1 MLTIWMGRANTGKSA
16 RILEAIRTRR
26 EPAMLLVPEHA
37 SHTAELEVCRAC
49 GPEASQYVEVLSL
62 RTLAR
67 RVLAL
72 TGAAAD
78 GALDA
83 GGKLL
88 LMQLALQEV
97 VSQLTVY
104 ARPSRRAP
112 FLAELVELCGELT
125 ACRVQPEDLGS
136 TVELLEGLSGEKVR
150 DLSLIYAAYL
160 GKLCQGG
167 EDRRDLM
174 EKLLDGLEA
183 SEFAAGKAVYL
194 DGFTYFTAQEL
205 HLISILLRVSKSVTV
220 TLLGDGSGLEI
231 FAQSIRT
238 RERLTRLA
246 ADCGA
251 PCRVEVLEPGE
262 PDNALSYLEAGFFSG
277 GQPWDGDCGA
287 VLTHRADT
295 LFQETEYV
303 AAKIAALVRSGVCRF
318 RDIGVA
324 ARNLDEYAAAIENIF
339 ERYGVPVYLSRRSDV
354 LEKPVLSLLAGA
366 LDAVTGGYEYEDM
379 FRWLKTGLGGLTD
392 EECDKLENYVIAW
405 DIHGAMWVRDEDW
418 TANPDGWRESFTP
431 AQTEALVEINAL
443 RRRVAG
449 PLGRLAAGMKAQKTA
464 RGKLGVLWAFLEE
477 LELARQLEERTARL
491 EELGQLQR
499 AMEYSQLWELLC
511 EVSDQVADIL
521 QDMPLDTEEF
531 VRLLKLV
538 LTQYDVGTI
547 PAALDQVQVSQ
558 ITRNDRSR
566 VKCLFLM
573 GANDHV
579 LPAVQSGTGLL
590 NKEDREQLRLHGI
603 ELAPSGMDLFHM
615 ELQNLY
621 AALAQPTQRLY
632 VTWPAADLNGSPLRP
647 SFVLGR
653 IRALLPGAAEDIQET
668 DCRLTAP
675 IPALEL
681 AGGER
686 NGPLWQYFSEDRR
699 WRDALRAMERAARMS
714 RGRLTPQ
721 AVETLYGRSY
731 RMSASRIDKI
741 NSCHFAYFMQYG
753 LRARERTPARF
764 DAAQVGTFLHYVLE
778 HVTKAAAERGG
789 FARLEPGE
797 LEKILDQVVD
807 QYMAAAMPGFEKREN
822 RFKYLFRRLRKTVGV
837 IVENVAEELME
848 SDFVPLEFELGF
860 GDGGKAPAITIR
872 AAGAEL
878 TVVGKVDRVDGWLK
892 NGRLYL
898 RVVDYKSGKKSFDLR
913 DVCRGLNIQMLLYLF
928 ALEREGK
935 ALFGQDIVPAGVL
948 YLPARD
954 VLVNQ
959 PRDVDAKTL
968 RLALDRELRR
978 SGMVL
983 GEPDVLRAMEHS
995 ALEKPRFLPLS
1006 LSRNGSISSGVAT
1019 AAELGKLGLYVD
1031 RLLARIAAE
1040 LRGGNIDADPC
1051 GYSEQDNACTYC
1063 EFAAACNF
1071 PDGDENDRLE
1081 LIQPVTPQEFWAHVD
1096 KTIGEGEPS

>member
-16 RILEAIRTRR
+16 RIMNALRTRR
-26 EPAMLLVPEHA
+26 EQALLLVPEHA

-49 GPEASQYVEVLSL
+49 GPGASGYVEVLSL
-62 RTLAR
+62 RTLAK

-72 TGAAAD
+72 TGTAAD

-104 ARPSRRAP
+104 ARPSRKAP
-112 FLAELVELCGELT
+112 FLAELVELCSELT
-125 ACRVQPEDLGS
+125 ACQVRPEDLGGA
-136 TVELLEGLSGEKVR
+136 VELLEGLSGEKVW

-160 GKLCQGG
+160 GKLRSGG

-174 EKLLDGLEA
+174 DKLLDGLEA
-183 SEFAAGKAVYL
+183 SGFAAGKAVYL

-205 HLISILLRVSKSVTV
+205 QMISILLRVSKSVTV

-231 FAQSIRT
+231 FEQSIRT
-238 RERLTRLA
+238 RDRLIRLA
-246 ADCGA
+246 ADCGTA
-251 PCRVEVLEPGE
+251 CMVETLEPKAAETG
-262 PDNALSYLEAGFFSG
+262 LEHLEKTFFG
-277 GQPWDGDCGA
+277 GGKPWNGDCGDVA
-287 VLTHRADT
+287 IHRAET

-303 AAKIAALVRSGVCRF
+303 AAKILELVRTGGFRF
-318 RDIGVA
+318 REIGVA
-324 ARNLDEYAAAIENIF
+324 ARNLDDYAAAIENIF

-354 LEKPVLSLLAGA
+354 LEKPALSLLAGA

-379 FRWLKTGLGGLTD
+379 FRWLKTGLGGLSD

-405 DIHGAMWVRDEDW
+405 DIHGSMWVRDEDW
-418 TANPDGWRESFTP
+418 TANPDGWRNSFTP
-431 AQTEALVEINAL
+431 AQSQALEEINAL

-449 PLGRLAAGMKAQKTA
+449 PLRRLADGMKEQKTA
-464 RGKLGVLWAFLEE
+464 KGKLEVLWRFLEE
-477 LELARQLEERTARL
+477 LELARQLEERTERL

-499 AMEYSQLWELLC
+499 AMEYSQLWDLLC
-511 EVSDQVADIL
+511 EVTDQFADIL
-521 QDMPLDTEEF
+521 QDTQTDTEEF

-558 ITRNDRSR
+558 ITRSDHSR

-590 NKEDREQLRLHGI
+590 TKEDREQLRRQGI
-603 ELAPSGMDLFHM
+603 ELSPSGTDLFHM
-615 ELQNLY
+615 ELLYLY
-621 AALAQPTQRLY
+621 AALAQPTERLY
-632 VTWPAADLNGSPLRP
+632 VTWPASDLNGSPLRP
-647 SFVLGR
+647 SFVVGR
-653 IRALLPGAAEDIQET
+653 VRGLLPEVKEDVPAA

-675 IPALEL
+675 IPAMEL
-681 AGGER
+681 AGSER
-686 NGPLWQYFSEDRR
+686 RGPLWQYFAEDQR
-699 WRDALRAMERAARMS
+699 WQDALQAMDRAARMS

-721 AVETLYGRSY
+721 AVETLYGHSY

-753 LRARERTPARF
+753 LRAKERTPARF

-789 FARLEPGE
+789 FAQLEPGE
-797 LEKILDQVVD
+797 LEKLLDQVVD
-807 QYMAAAMPGFEKREN
+807 QYIAAAMPGFEKREN

-872 AAGAEL
+872 ASGAEL

-898 RVVDYKSGKKSFDLR
+898 RVVDYKSGKKSFDLS

-928 ALEREGK
+928 ALERDGK
-935 ALFGQDIVPAGVL
+935 AIFGQETVPAGVL

-954 VLVNQ
+954 VLVSQ
-959 PRDVDAKTL
+959 PRDVDAKAL

-1006 LSRNGSISSGVAT
+1006 LGRDGSISKGVAT

-1063 EFAAACNF
+1063 EFASACNF
-1071 PDGDENDRLE
+1071 PDGDENDRME
-1081 LIQPVTPQEFWAHVD
+1081 LIQPVTPQEFWDHVN
-1096 KTIGEGEPS
+1096 KTISEEGPK

>member
-16 RILEAIRTRR
+16 RILETLRKKR
-26 EPAMLLVPEHA
+26 EPAILLVPEHA

-49 GPEASQYVEVLSL
+49 GPGASRYVEVLSL
-62 RTLAR
+62 RTLAK

-72 TGAAAD
+72 SGTPE

-88 LMQLALQEV
+88 LMQLSLQEV

-104 ARPSRRAP
+104 ARPSRKAP
-112 FLAELVELCGELT
+112 FLAELVELCGELI
-125 ACRVQPEDLGS
+125 ACQVRPEDLGS

-160 GKLCQGG
+160 GNLRRGG

-174 EKLLDGLEA
+174 EKLLEGLEESGFA
-183 SEFAAGKAVYL
+183 SGKAVYL
-194 DGFTYFTAQEL
+194 DGFTYFTAQEIQ
-205 HLISILLRVSKSVTV
+205 LISILLRVSKSVTV
-220 TLLGDGSGLEI
+220 TLMGDGSGLEI
-231 FAQSIRT
+231 FQQSIRA
-238 RERLTRLA
+238 RDRLVRLA

-251 PCRVEVLEPGE
+251 PCRVEVLEPEE
-262 PDNALSYLEAGFFSG
+262 PGSALAHLEASFFGG
-277 GQPWDGDCGA
+277 GQPWSGDCGA
-287 VLTHRADT
+287 VVTHRADT

-303 AAKIAALVRSGVCRF
+303 AAKIAGLVRSGTCRY

-354 LEKPVLSLLAGA
+354 LEKPVLSLLSGA

-392 EECDKLENYVIAW
+392 NECDRLENYVIAW
-405 DIHGAMWVRDEDW
+405 DIHGSMWVRDEDW

-431 AQTEALVEINAL
+431 AQTEALADINAL

-449 PLGRLAAGMKAQKTA
+449 PLGRLAEGMKEHRTA
-464 RGKLGVLWAFLEE
+464 RGKLEVLWAFLEE
-477 LELARQLEERTARL
+477 LELARQLEEHTVRL
-491 EELGQLQR
+491 EDLGQLQR

-511 EVSDQVADIL
+511 EVTDQFADIL
-521 QDMPLDTEEF
+521 QDMPLDTEDF

-579 LPAVQSGTGLL
+579 LPAVQSGGGLL
-590 NKEDREQLRLHGI
+590 NKEDREQLRLQGI
-603 ELAPSGMDLFHM
+603 ELAPSGPDLFHM

-621 AALAQPTQRLY
+621 AALAQPTERLY
-632 VTWPAADLNGSPLRP
+632 VTWPAADLSGSPLRP

-653 IRALLPGAAEDIQET
+653 IRALLPEAEEDLPET

-686 NGPLWQYFSEDRR
+686 NGPLWQYFAEDPR
-699 WRDALRAMERAARMS
+699 WRDALRAMDRAARIS

-753 LRARERTPARF
+753 LRARERVPARF

-789 FARLEPGE
+789 FAQLEPGE
-797 LEKILDQVVD
+797 LEKLLDQVVD
-807 QYMAAAMPGFEKREN
+807 AYMAAAMPGFEKREN

-898 RVVDYKSGKKSFDLR
+898 RVVDYKSGKKSFSLSDI
-913 DVCRGLNIQMLLYLF
+913 CRGLNIQMLLYLF

-935 ALFGQDIVPAGVL
+935 ALFGRETVPAGVL

-959 PRDVDAKTL
+959 PRDVDAKAL

-1006 LSRNGSISSGVAT
+1006 LGRDGSISSGVAT

-1031 RLLARIAAE
+1031 RLLSKIAAE

-1063 EFAAACNF
+1063 EFASACNF

-1096 KTIGEGEPS
+1096 KTIGEGEQP

>member
-1 MLTIWMGRANTGKSA
+1 
-16 RILEAIRTRR
+16 
-26 EPAMLLVPEHA
+26 
-37 SHTAELEVCRAC
+37 
-49 GPEASQYVEVLSL
+49 
-62 RTLAR
+62 
-67 RVLAL
+67 
-72 TGAAAD
+72 
-78 GALDA
+78 
-83 GGKLL
+83 
-88 LMQLALQEV
+88 
-97 VSQLTVY
+97 
-104 ARPSRRAP
+104 
-112 FLAELVELCGELT
+112 
-125 ACRVQPEDLGS
+125 
-136 TVELLEGLSGEKVR
+136 
-150 DLSLIYAAYL
+150 
-160 GKLCQGG
+160 
-167 EDRRDLM
+167 
-174 EKLLDGLEA
+174 
-183 SEFAAGKAVYL
+183 
-194 DGFTYFTAQEL
+194 
-205 HLISILLRVSKSVTV
+205 
-220 TLLGDGSGLEI
+220 
-231 FAQSIRT
+231 
-238 RERLTRLA
+238 
-246 ADCGA
+246 
-251 PCRVEVLEPGE
+251 
-262 PDNALSYLEAGFFSG
+262 
-277 GQPWDGDCGA
+277 
-287 VLTHRADT
+287 
-295 LFQETEYV
+295 
-303 AAKIAALVRSGVCRF
+303 
-318 RDIGVA
+318 
-324 ARNLDEYAAAIENIF
+324 
-339 ERYGVPVYLSRRSDV
+339 
-354 LEKPVLSLLAGA
+354 
-366 LDAVTGGYEYEDM
+366 
-379 FRWLKTGLGGLTD
+379 
-392 EECDKLENYVIAW
+392 
-405 DIHGAMWVRDEDW
+405 
-418 TANPDGWRESFTP
+418 
-431 AQTEALVEINAL
+431 
-443 RRRVAG
+443 
-449 PLGRLAAGMKAQKTA
+449 MKAQKTA

-511 EVSDQVADIL
+511 EVSDQFADIL

-579 LPAVQSGTGLL
+579 LPAVQSGAGLL

>member
-1 MLTIWMGRANTGKSA
+1 
-16 RILEAIRTRR
+16 
-26 EPAMLLVPEHA
+26 
-37 SHTAELEVCRAC
+37 
-49 GPEASQYVEVLSL
+49 
-62 RTLAR
+62 
-67 RVLAL
+67 
-72 TGAAAD
+72 
-78 GALDA
+78 
-83 GGKLL
+83 
-88 LMQLALQEV
+88 
-97 VSQLTVY
+97 
-104 ARPSRRAP
+104 
-112 FLAELVELCGELT
+112 
-125 ACRVQPEDLGS
+125 
-136 TVELLEGLSGEKVR
+136 
-150 DLSLIYAAYL
+150 
-160 GKLCQGG
+160 
-167 EDRRDLM
+167 
-174 EKLLDGLEA
+174 
-183 SEFAAGKAVYL
+183 
-194 DGFTYFTAQEL
+194 
-205 HLISILLRVSKSVTV
+205 
-220 TLLGDGSGLEI
+220 
-231 FAQSIRT
+231 
-238 RERLTRLA
+238 
-246 ADCGA
+246 
-251 PCRVEVLEPGE
+251 
-262 PDNALSYLEAGFFSG
+262 
-277 GQPWDGDCGA
+277 
-287 VLTHRADT
+287 
-295 LFQETEYV
+295 
-303 AAKIAALVRSGVCRF
+303 
-318 RDIGVA
+318 
-324 ARNLDEYAAAIENIF
+324 
-339 ERYGVPVYLSRRSDV
+339 
-354 LEKPVLSLLAGA
+354 
-366 LDAVTGGYEYEDM
+366 
-379 FRWLKTGLGGLTD
+379 
-392 EECDKLENYVIAW
+392 
-405 DIHGAMWVRDEDW
+405 
-418 TANPDGWRESFTP
+418 
-431 AQTEALVEINAL
+431 
-443 RRRVAG
+443 
-449 PLGRLAAGMKAQKTA
+449 
-464 RGKLGVLWAFLEE
+464 VLWAFLEE

-579 LPAVQSGTGLL
+579 LPAVQSGAGLL

>member
-16 RILEAIRTRR
+16 RILETLRKKR
-26 EPAMLLVPEHA
+26 EPAILLVPEHA

-49 GPEASQYVEVLSL
+49 GPGASRYVEVLSL
-62 RTLAR
+62 RTLAK

-72 TGAAAD
+72 SGTPE

-88 LMQLALQEV
+88 LMQLSLQEV

-104 ARPSRRAP
+104 ARPSRKAP
-112 FLAELVELCGELT
+112 FLAELVELCGELI
-125 ACRVQPEDLGS
+125 ACQVRPEDLGS

-160 GKLCQGG
+160 GNLRRGG

-174 EKLLDGLEA
+174 EKLLEGLEESGFA
-183 SEFAAGKAVYL
+183 SGKAVYL
-194 DGFTYFTAQEL
+194 DGFTYFTAQEIQ
-205 HLISILLRVSKSVTV
+205 LISILLRVSKSVTV
-220 TLLGDGSGLEI
+220 TLMGDGSGLEI
-231 FAQSIRT
+231 FQQSIRA
-238 RERLTRLA
+238 RDRLVRLA

-251 PCRVEVLEPGE
+251 PCRVEVLEPEE
-262 PDNALSYLEAGFFSG
+262 PGSALAHLEASFFGG
-277 GQPWDGDCGA
+277 GQPWSGDCGA
-287 VLTHRADT
+287 VVTHRADT

-303 AAKIAALVRSGVCRF
+303 AAKIAGLVRSGTCRY

-354 LEKPVLSLLAGA
+354 LEKPVLSLLSGA

-392 EECDKLENYVIAW
+392 NECDRLENYVIAW
-405 DIHGAMWVRDEDW
+405 DIHGSMWVRDEDW

-431 AQTEALVEINAL
+431 AQTEALADINAL

-449 PLGRLAAGMKAQKTA
+449 PLGRLAEGMKEHRTA
-464 RGKLGVLWAFLEE
+464 RGKLEVLWAFLEE
-477 LELARQLEERTARL
+477 LELARQLEEHTVRL
-491 EELGQLQR
+491 EDLGQLQR

-511 EVSDQVADIL
+511 EVTDQFADIL
-521 QDMPLDTEEF
+521 QDMPLDTEDF

-579 LPAVQSGTGLL
+579 LPAVQSGGGLL
-590 NKEDREQLRLHGI
+590 NKEDREQLRLQGI
-603 ELAPSGMDLFHM
+603 ELAPSGPDLFHM

-621 AALAQPTQRLY
+621 AALAQPTERLY
-632 VTWPAADLNGSPLRP
+632 VTWPAADLSGSPLRP

-653 IRALLPGAAEDIQET
+653 IRALLPEAEEDLPET

-686 NGPLWQYFSEDRR
+686 NGPLWQYFAEDPR
-699 WRDALRAMERAARMS
+699 WRDALRAMDRAARIS

-753 LRARERTPARF
+753 LRARERVPARF

-789 FARLEPGE
+789 FAQLEPGE
-797 LEKILDQVVD
+797 LEKLLDQVVD
-807 QYMAAAMPGFEKREN
+807 AYMAAAMPGFEKREN

-837 IVENVAEELME
+837 IVENVAEELIE

-898 RVVDYKSGKKSFDLR
+898 RVVDYKSGKKSFSLSDI
-913 DVCRGLNIQMLLYLF
+913 CRGLNIQMLLYLF

-935 ALFGQDIVPAGVL
+935 ALFGRETVPAGVL

-959 PRDVDAKTL
+959 PRDVDAKAL

-1006 LSRNGSISSGVAT
+1006 LGRDGSISSGVAT

-1031 RLLARIAAE
+1031 RLLSKIAAE

-1063 EFAAACNF
+1063 EFASACNF

-1096 KTIGEGEPS
+1096 KTIGEGEQP